1 MEVYIK
7 VFQEIFLPCLFVCF
21 KEFASFDFYQL
32 FVKFENQGE
41 SSKEADEVPI
51 PKVIIDQDSDPDAT
65 IVEIT
70 FGDRLGA
77 LLDTVSC
84 CLPVILN
91 TNIYFGSLI
100 FPLFCRS
107 SNSSMVL

>member
-1 MEVYIK
+1 M
-7 VFQEIFLPCLFVCF
+7 QEFIYLVCLYVLRNLLVLI
-21 KEFASFDFYQL
+21 YQL

-77 LLDTVSC
+77 LLDTVSYS
-84 CLPVILN
+84 V
-91 TNIYFGSLI
+91 SL
-100 FPLFCRS
+100 LY
-107 SNSSMVL
+107 